1 VTAHASPAPR
11 FLVMQTSQLLVDMP
25 LNHSATSLHRSVGR
39 FGETDVATGAT
50 GRRTVYE
57 VRDGNGRCTARVSY
71 GRSR

>member
-1 VTAHASPAPR
+1 VTAHASPARR

-25 LNHSATSLHRSVGR
+25 INRSATSLQRSAGR
-39 FGETDVATGAT
+39 IGEIDVATRPS

-71 GRSR
+71 GRNR